1 MDTIWFFWL
10 QGVALNKSPSSTPD
24 AILNLSKMATQ
35 QQNALE
41 YAHPPSSP
49 VSMLIH
55 LQLRTLHAVATQ
67 SSRTRTNLPVGCRRW
82 SGLWGDSPHRREARS
97 YTLPQCACSP
107 GGLQRKDHML
117 MAELWFTPHST
128 GEHYQAYSLSPS
140 GAIEMDLSSMSED
153 ICAEGDETPLSSSRF
168 ACVKVLVISS

>member
-1 MDTIWFFWL
+1 ML
-10 QGVALNKSPSSTPD
+10 CLKV
-24 AILNLSKMATQ
+24 ILNTYHHFKPFKDD
-35 QQNALE
+35 NA
-41 YAHPPSSP
+41 AK
-49 VSMLIH
+49 
-55 LQLRTLHAVATQ
+55 
-67 SSRTRTNLPVGCRRW
+67 RTRVCPPPELASQHADLSSASNSSYSCYSAFLHLNNLSVGCRRW
-82 SGLWGDSPHRREARS
+82 SGPWGDSPHRREARS
-97 YTLPQCACSP
+97 CTLPQCACSP